1 MADRPSLASSHP
13 PTRVELETYAA
24 DIQLSSLPV
33 GIDNIHYDV
42 ALSPRFVEFTQ
53 KYVLDLVKHHAN
65 LARFF
70 GADAKK
76 IRAPETGAFKK
87 LLTDL
92 LQAGLTRAKFEKNIE
107 LDFLLR
113 LAVLKFLTQEI
124 GIQFSN
130 ALLEC
135 KEWIRSRGEYF
146 ERSEKAH
153 VLNAQLAELQGDR
166 RTIVRCVGQQ
176 LFQVLA
182 ELEELVFSKSR
193 RALFGNEFTETYE
206 WMKNRLLFAE
216 GLRDDFICL
225 EHYVLLGNFQRD
237 LDRFETVDALFFE
250 FLRDSVSAGERGD
263 EARAAR
269 KTHEDLAARALEI
282 RTEVFRLEEERHKL
296 VEGLAGG
303 EGLMSRVFGRANPA
317 ELRVRLADVEKRHT
331 HLQQKLDA
339 MATELE
345 AAKSRANFLNE
356 EVQKKLG
363 DYLNQP
369 ENARRLFDP
378 NWSGSGGSET
388 SGSSRAEPRGAMTR
402 GRRGQLLEEWVNRL
416 EQRGIL
422 LHVLASYELRNIY
435 LDYCPPVHLQQLK
448 RALVQREELK
458 LVEGVLKQF
467 PAKQYSLQRIAD
479 LANRL
484 RKYPREQVRAIA
496 MRFAEDFMRLRR
508 DIHNAQRLAAWMERI
523 NILRAEKTRELS
535 RMNNSLNEFVLPDEA
550 RPAEDRVIN
559 HTIIKADVRGSTQMT
574 QDLLAR
580 GLNPASHLSLNFY
593 EPVKRILDQFGAF
606 KVFIEGD
613 AIILAI
619 YEHES
624 NRASQRA
631 VAKACLLAREMLAV
645 AQGYNAR
652 AAGAHLPRLELG
664 VGIAF
669 QDSPPTHW
677 ADGESRIM
685 ISRALNLSD
694 RLSGC
699 SKVAKRLLADH
710 TSPFNVFLFQTVME
724 GTTEEEVQEFL
735 IRYNMNGIQL
745 NEVGFRKLSEEIAF
759 KQVDL
764 DCPVPWGQDRCTF
777 YLGEVPI
784 GEKLEPLVIRKG
796 IVRQLLSGGKIGDPG
811 TSPYYEVCIGAGVTH
826 LLETALAASRK
837 I

>member
-1 MADRPSLASSHP
+1 MADRPSLPTSHP
-13 PTRVELETYAA
+13 PPRVELETYAA

-53 KYVLDLVKHHAN
+53 KYVLDLVKHHAH

-70 GADAKK
+70 GSDTKK

-92 LQAGLTRAKFEKNIE
+92 LQAGLTRAKFEKNME

-113 LAVLKFLTQEI
+113 LAVLKLLTQEI
-124 GIQFSN
+124 PLQFAN

-135 KEWIRSRGEYF
+135 KEWIRARGEYF

-153 VLNAQLAELQGDR
+153 VLKAHLAELQGDR
-166 RTIVRCVGQQ
+166 RNIVRIVGQQ

-182 ELEELVFSKSR
+182 ELDEMVLSKSR
-193 RALFGNEFTETYE
+193 RALFGNEFSETYE

-216 GLRDDFICL
+216 GVRDDFVCL

-237 LDRFETVDALFFE
+237 LDRFETVDTLFFE
-250 FLRDSVSAGERGD
+250 FLRDSVSAGESGD
-263 EARAAR
+263 EARAAG
-269 KTHEDLAARALEI
+269 KKHEELAARALEI
-282 RTEVFRLEEERHKL
+282 RTEVFRLEEERQKL

-303 EGLMSRVFGRANPA
+303 EGLMSRVFGRADPA
-317 ELRVRLADVEKRHT
+317 ELRAQLADVEKRHA

-339 MATELE
+339 LGTQLE
-345 AAKSRANFLNE
+345 AAKSRAEFLNE
-356 EVQKKLG
+356 EAQNKLG
-363 DYLNQP
+363 AYLNQP

-388 SGSSRAEPRGAMTR
+388 SGLRA
-402 GRRGQLLEEWVNRL
+402 QLLEEWVNRL

-467 PAKQYSLQRIAD
+467 PAKQYSLQRIEN
-479 LANRL
+479 LAGRL
-484 RKYPREQVRAIA
+484 RKYPREQVRTIA
-496 MRFAEDFMRLRR
+496 LRFAEDFMRLRR
-508 DIHNAQRLAAWMERI
+508 DVHNAQRLAAWMERI
-523 NILRAEKTRELS
+523 NILRVEKTRELS

-550 RPAEDRVIN
+550 RPAEDRVVN

-580 GLNPASHLSLNFY
+580 GMNPASHLSLNFY
-593 EPVKRILDQFGAF
+593 EPLKRILDPYGAF
-606 KVFIEGD
+606 KVFVEGD

-645 AQGYNAR
+645 AQAYNAR
-652 AAGAHLPRLELG
+652 AATTQLPKLELG

-669 QDSPPTHW
+669 QDSAPTHW

-699 SKVAKRLLADH
+699 SKVAKRMLDGH

-735 IRYNMNGIQL
+735 VRYNMNGIQL
-745 NEVGFRKLSEEIAF
+745 NEVGFQKLSEEIAF
-759 KQVDL
+759 HEVDL
-764 DCPVPWGQDRCTF
+764 ECPMPWGQDRCTF

-784 GEKLEPLVIRKG
+784 GEKLEPIVIRKG
-796 IVRQLLSGGKIGDPG
+796 VVRQLLAGSKIGDPG
-811 TSPYYEVCIGAGVTH
+811 THAYYEVCIGPRVTE
-826 LLETALAASRK
+826 LLEALARNR
-837 I
+837 

>member
-1 MADRPSLASSHP
+1 MADHTSLPPSHP
-13 PTRVELETYAA
+13 PTRVELETYTI
-24 DIQLSSLPV
+24 DIQLTSLPV

-42 ALSPRFVEFTQ
+42 ALSPRFIEFTQ

-70 GADAKK
+70 GGDAKK

-92 LQAGLTRAKFEKNIE
+92 LQTGLNRASFEKNME
-107 LDFLLR
+107 LDLLLR
-113 LAVLKFLTQEI
+113 LAVLKLLTQEI
-124 GIQFSN
+124 PLQFAN

-135 KEWIRSRGEYF
+135 KEWIRARGEYF

-153 VLNAQLAELQGDR
+153 VLKAHLAELQGDR
-166 RTIVRCVGQQ
+166 RNIVRIVGQQ
-176 LFQVLA
+176 LYQVLA
-182 ELEELVFSKSR
+182 ELDEMVLSKSR
-193 RALFGNEFTETYE
+193 RALFGNEFSETYE

-216 GLRDDFICL
+216 GARDDFVCL

-237 LDRFETVDALFFE
+237 LDRFETVDTLFFE

-263 EARAAR
+263 EARAAH
-269 KTHEDLAARALEI
+269 KAHEEMAARALGI
-282 RTEVFRLEEERHKL
+282 RTEVFRLEEERQKL

-303 EGLMSRVFGRANPA
+303 EGLMSRVFGRADPA
-317 ELRVRLADVEKRHT
+317 ELRAQLADVEKRHS

-339 MATELE
+339 MGTQLE
-345 AAKSRANFLNE
+345 AAKSRAEFLNDE
-356 EVQKKLG
+356 AQNKLG
-363 DYLNQP
+363 AFLNQP

-388 SGSSRAEPRGAMTR
+388 SGLRA
-402 GRRGQLLEEWVNRL
+402 QLLEEWVNRL
-416 EQRGIL
+416 EQQGIL

-435 LDYCPPVHLQQLK
+435 HDYCPPVHLQQLK

-467 PAKQYSLQRIAD
+467 PAKQYSLQRIED
-479 LANRL
+479 LAGRL
-484 RKYPREQVRAIA
+484 RKYPREQVRTIA
-496 MRFAEDFMRLRR
+496 LRFAEDFMRLRR
-508 DIHNAQRLAAWMERI
+508 DVHNAQRLAAWMERI
-523 NILRAEKTRELS
+523 SILRVEKTRELS

-550 RPAEDRVIN
+550 RPAEDRVVN

-580 GLNPASHLSLNFY
+580 GMNPASHLSLNFY
-593 EPVKRILDQFGAF
+593 EPLKRILDPYGAF
-606 KVFIEGD
+606 KVFVEGD

-645 AQGYNAR
+645 AQAYNAR
-652 AAGAHLPRLELG
+652 ATTTQLPKLELG

-669 QDSPPTHW
+669 QDSAPTHW

-699 SKVAKRLLADH
+699 SKVAKRMLADH
-710 TSPFNVFLFQTVME
+710 NSPFNVFLFQTVME

-735 IRYNMNGIQL
+735 VRYNLNGIQL
-745 NEVGFRKLSEEIAF
+745 NELGFHKLSEEIAF
-759 KQVDL
+759 REMEL
-764 DCPVPWGQDRCTF
+764 ACPMPWGPDRCTF

-784 GEKLEPLVIRKG
+784 GEKLEPIVIRKG
-796 IVRQLLSGGKIGDPG
+796 VVHQLLPGSKIGDPG
-811 TSPYYEVCIGAGVTH
+811 THAYYEVCIGARVTEF
-826 LLETALAASRK
+826 LDAQMRTK
-837 I
+837 

>member
-1 MADRPSLASSHP
+1 MADNTSLPLSHP
-13 PTRVELETYAA
+13 PTRVELETYST
-24 DIQLSSLPV
+24 DIQLTTLPV
-33 GIDNIHYDV
+33 GIDNIHFDV

-65 LARFF
+65 LMRFF

-76 IRAPETGAFKK
+76 VRAPETGAFKK

-113 LAVLKFLTQEI
+113 LAVLKLLTQEV
-124 GIQFSN
+124 GAQFAN

-153 VLNAQLAELQGDR
+153 VLKAQLAELQGDR
-166 RTIVRCVGQQ
+166 RNVVRMVGQQ
-176 LFQVLA
+176 LFQILA
-182 ELEELVFSKSR
+182 ELEELIFSKSR
-193 RALFGNEFTETYE
+193 RALFGNEFTEIYE

-216 GLRDDFICL
+216 GVRDDFVCL

-237 LDRFETVDALFFE
+237 LDRFETLDALFFE

-263 EARAAR
+263 EVHAAR
-269 KTHEDLAARALEI
+269 KTHEEMSARALGI
-282 RTEVFRLEEERHKL
+282 RTEVFRLEEERQKL
-296 VEGLAGG
+296 VEALAGG
-303 EGLMSRVFGRANPA
+303 EGLMSRVFGRSDPA
-317 ELRVRLADVEKRHT
+317 ELRAQLSDVEKRHT
-331 HLQQKLDA
+331 HLQGKLDEMGTA
-339 MATELE
+339 LE
-345 AAKSRANFLNE
+345 AVKSRADFLNE
-356 EVQKKLG
+356 EYQNKLG
-363 DYLNQP
+363 EYLNQP

-378 NWSGSGGSET
+378 NWSGGAGSEA
-388 SGSSRAEPRGAMTR
+388 SGLRA
-402 GRRGQLLEEWVNRL
+402 QLLEEWVNRL
-416 EQRGIL
+416 EQSGIL

-467 PAKQYSLQRIAD
+467 PARQFSLQRIED
-479 LANRL
+479 LSNRL
-484 RKYPREQVRAIA
+484 RKYPREQVRTIA
-496 MRFAEDFMRLRR
+496 LRFAEDFMRLRR
-508 DIHNAQRLAAWMERI
+508 DIHNAQRLTAWMERI
-523 NILRAEKTRELS
+523 NIVRVEKTRELS

-550 RPAEDRVIN
+550 RPAEDRVVN

-574 QDLLAR
+574 QDLLSR
-580 GLNPASHLSLNFY
+580 GMNPASHLSLNFY
-593 EPVKRILDQFGAF
+593 EPLKRILDPYGAF
-606 KVFIEGD
+606 KVFVEGD

-619 YEHES
+619 YEHDS

-645 AQGYNAR
+645 AQAYNAR
-652 AAGAHLPRLELG
+652 AATTQLPRLELG

-669 QDSPPTHW
+669 QDSAPTHW

-699 SKVAKRLLADH
+699 SKVAKRLLSEH
-710 TSPFNVFLFQTVME
+710 KSPFNVFLFQTVME
-724 GTTEEEVQEFL
+724 GTTEEELQEFL

-745 NEVGFRKLSEEIAF
+745 NEVGFQKISEEIAF
-759 KQVDL
+759 TQADL
-764 DCPVPWGQDRCTF
+764 DCPMPWGQDRCTF

-784 GEKLEPLVIRKG
+784 GEKLEPIVIRKG
-796 IVRQLLSGGKIGDPG
+796 IVRQLLSDGKIGGQG
-811 TSPYYEVCIGAGVTH
+811 THAYYEVCIGAGVTH
-826 LLETALAASRK
+826 LLEKALADSRK
-837 I
+837 S

>member
-1 MADRPSLASSHP
+1 MAERTSLPTSHP
-13 PTRVELETYAA
+13 PTRVELETYST
-24 DIQLSSLPV
+24 DIQLASLPV

-42 ALSPRFVEFTQ
+42 ALSPRFIDFAQ

-65 LARFF
+65 LAAFF

-76 IRAPETGAFKK
+76 IRAPETSAFKK

-92 LQAGLTRAKFEKNIE
+92 LQAGLTRAKFEKNID
-107 LDFLLR
+107 LDCLLR
-113 LAVLKFLTQEI
+113 LAVLKLLTQELVA
-124 GIQFSN
+124 QFAN

-153 VLNAQLAELQGDR
+153 VMKAHLAELQGDR
-166 RTIVRCVGQQ
+166 RNVLRKAGQQ
-176 LFQVLA
+176 LYQILA
-182 ELEELVFSKSR
+182 ELEESILSKSR
-193 RALFGNEFTETYE
+193 RALFGNEFSEIYE
-206 WMKNRLLFAE
+206 CMTNRLLFAE
-216 GLRDDFICL
+216 GVRDDFICL

-237 LDRFETVDALFFE
+237 LDRFETVDGLFFE

-263 EARAAR
+263 EVRQAM
-269 KTHEDLAARALEI
+269 KKHEDQAARALEI
-282 RTEVFRLEEERHKL
+282 RTEVFRLEEERQKL
-296 VEGLAGG
+296 VEGFAGG
-303 EGLMSRVFGRANPA
+303 EGLISRVFGRSSDPA
-317 ELRVRLADVEKRHT
+317 ELRAQLSDVEKRHA
-331 HLQQKLDA
+331 HLQQTLA
-339 MATELE
+339 TIGTELE
-345 AAKSRANFLNE
+345 IAKSRADFLTAE
-356 EVQKKLG
+356 YQSRLG
-363 DYLNQP
+363 EYLNQP
-369 ENARRLFDP
+369 DNARRLFDP
-378 NWSGSGGSET
+378 NWSGGGGSEAE
-388 SGSSRAEPRGAMTR
+388 GLRAQR
-402 GRRGQLLEEWVNRL
+402 LEEWVDRL
-416 EQRGIL
+416 EQAGIL

-467 PAKQYSLQRIAD
+467 PAKQYSLQRIED

-496 MRFAEDFMRLRR
+496 LRFAEDFMRLRR
-508 DIHNAQRLAAWMERI
+508 DVHNAQRLTAWMERI
-523 NILRAEKTRELS
+523 SILRVEKTRELS
-535 RMNNSLNEFVLPDEA
+535 RMNNSLSEFVLPEEA
-550 RPAEDRVIN
+550 RPAEDRVVN

-593 EPVKRILDQFGAF
+593 EPLKRILDPYGAF
-606 KVFIEGD
+606 KVFVEGD
-613 AIILAI
+613 AIILGI

-645 AQGYNAR
+645 VQAYNAR
-652 AAGAHLPRLELG
+652 AATTQLPRLELG

-745 NEVGFRKLSEEIAF
+745 NEIGFQKISEEIAF
-759 KQVDL
+759 KEVEL
-764 DCPVPWGQDRCTF
+764 DCPMPWGQDRCTF
-777 YLGEVPI
+777 YLGEVPV
-784 GEKLEPLVIRKG
+784 GEKLEPIVIRKG
-796 IVRQLLSGGKIGDPG
+796 IVRQLLSGGKIGDRG
-811 TSPYYEVCIGAGVTH
+811 THTYFEVCIGAGVTD
-826 LLETALAASRK
+826 LLEKALSASRK
-837 I
+837 S

>member
-1 MADRPSLASSHP
+1 MADRPSLPTSHP
-13 PTRVELETYAA
+13 PPRVELETYAA

-42 ALSPRFVEFTQ
+42 ALSPRFVDFTQ
-53 KYVLDLVKHHAN
+53 KYVLDLVKHHAH

-70 GADAKK
+70 GSDTKK

-92 LQAGLTRAKFEKNIE
+92 LQAGLTRAKFEKNME

-113 LAVLKFLTQEI
+113 LAVLKLLTQEI
-124 GIQFSN
+124 PLQFAN

-135 KEWIRSRGEYF
+135 KEWIRARGEYF

-153 VLNAQLAELQGDR
+153 VLKAHLAELQGDR
-166 RTIVRCVGQQ
+166 RNIVRIVGQQ

-182 ELEELVFSKSR
+182 ELDEMVLSKSR
-193 RALFGNEFTETYE
+193 RALFGNEFSETYE

-216 GLRDDFICL
+216 GVRDDFVCL

-237 LDRFETVDALFFE
+237 LDRFETVDTLFFE
-250 FLRDSVSAGERGD
+250 FLRDSVSAGESGD
-263 EARAAR
+263 EARAAG
-269 KTHEDLAARALEI
+269 KKHEELAARALEI
-282 RTEVFRLEEERHKL
+282 RTEVFRLEEERQKL

-303 EGLMSRVFGRANPA
+303 EGLMSRVFGRADPA
-317 ELRVRLADVEKRHT
+317 ELRAQLADVEKRHA

-339 MATELE
+339 LGTQLE
-345 AAKSRANFLNE
+345 AAKSRAEFLNE
-356 EVQKKLG
+356 EAQNKLG
-363 DYLNQP
+363 AYLNQP

-388 SGSSRAEPRGAMTR
+388 SGLRA
-402 GRRGQLLEEWVNRL
+402 QLLEEWVNRL

-467 PAKQYSLQRIAD
+467 PAKQYSLQRIEN
-479 LANRL
+479 LAGRL
-484 RKYPREQVRAIA
+484 RKYPREQVRTIA
-496 MRFAEDFMRLRR
+496 LRFAEDFMRLRR
-508 DIHNAQRLAAWMERI
+508 DVHNAQRLAAWMERI
-523 NILRAEKTRELS
+523 NILRVEKTRELS

-550 RPAEDRVIN
+550 RPAEDRVVN

-580 GLNPASHLSLNFY
+580 GMNPASHLSLNFY
-593 EPVKRILDQFGAF
+593 EPLKRILDPYGAF
-606 KVFIEGD
+606 KVFVEGD

-645 AQGYNAR
+645 AQAYNAR
-652 AAGAHLPRLELG
+652 AATTQLPKLELG

-669 QDSPPTHW
+669 QDSAPTHW

-699 SKVAKRLLADH
+699 SKVAKRMLDGH

-735 IRYNMNGIQL
+735 VRYNMNGIQL
-745 NEVGFRKLSEEIAF
+745 NEVGFQKLSEEIAF
-759 KQVDL
+759 HEVDL
-764 DCPVPWGQDRCTF
+764 ECPMPWGQDRCTF

-784 GEKLEPLVIRKG
+784 GEKLEPIVIRKG
-796 IVRQLLSGGKIGDPG
+796 VVRQLLAGSKIGDPG
-811 TSPYYEVCIGAGVTH
+811 THAYYEVCIGPRVTE
-826 LLETALAASRK
+826 LLEALARNR
-837 I
+837 

>member
-1 MADRPSLASSHP
+1 MADHTSLPSSHP
-13 PTRVELETYAA
+13 PTRVELETYTV
-24 DIQLSSLPV
+24 DIQLTSLPV

-42 ALSPRFVEFTQ
+42 ALSPRFIEFTQ

-70 GADAKK
+70 GGDAKK

-87 LLTDL
+87 LLADL
-92 LQAGLTRAKFEKNIE
+92 MQAGLTRAKFEKNME
-107 LDFLLR
+107 LDLLLR
-113 LAVLKFLTQEI
+113 LAVLKLLTQEI
-124 GIQFSN
+124 PLQFAN

-135 KEWIRSRGEYF
+135 KEWIRARGEYF

-153 VLNAQLAELQGDR
+153 VLKAHLAELQGDR
-166 RTIVRCVGQQ
+166 RNIVRIVGQQ

-182 ELEELVFSKSR
+182 ELDEMVLSKSR
-193 RALFGNEFTETYE
+193 RALFGNEFSETYE

-216 GLRDDFICL
+216 GARDDFVCL

-237 LDRFETVDALFFE
+237 LDRFETVDTLFFE

-263 EARAAR
+263 EARAAH
-269 KTHEDLAARALEI
+269 KAHEEMAARALGI
-282 RTEVFRLEEERHKL
+282 RTEVFRLEEERQKL

-303 EGLMSRVFGRANPA
+303 EGLMSRVFGRADPA
-317 ELRVRLADVEKRHT
+317 ELRAQLADVENRHA

-339 MATELE
+339 MGTQLE
-345 AAKSRANFLNE
+345 AAQSRSEFLNDE
-356 EVQKKLG
+356 AQNKLG
-363 DYLNQP
+363 AFLNQP
-369 ENARRLFDP
+369 ENARRLFDA

-388 SGSSRAEPRGAMTR
+388 SGLRA
-402 GRRGQLLEEWVNRL
+402 QLLEEWVNRL
-416 EQRGIL
+416 EQQGIL

-467 PAKQYSLQRIAD
+467 PAKQYSLKRIED
-479 LANRL
+479 LAGRL
-484 RKYPREQVRAIA
+484 RKYPREQVRTIA
-496 MRFAEDFMRLRR
+496 LRFAEDFMRLRR
-508 DIHNAQRLAAWMERI
+508 DVHNAQRLAAWMERI
-523 NILRAEKTRELS
+523 SILRVEKTRELS

-550 RPAEDRVIN
+550 RPAEDRVVN

-580 GLNPASHLSLNFY
+580 GMNPASHLSLNFY
-593 EPVKRILDQFGAF
+593 EPLKRILDPYGAF
-606 KVFIEGD
+606 KVFVEGD

-645 AQGYNAR
+645 AQAYNAR
-652 AAGAHLPRLELG
+652 ATTTQLPKLELG

-669 QDSPPTHW
+669 QDSAPTHW

-699 SKVAKRLLADH
+699 SKVAKRMLADH
-710 TSPFNVFLFQTVME
+710 NSPFNVFLFQTVME

-735 IRYNMNGIQL
+735 VRYNLNGIQL
-745 NEVGFRKLSEEIAF
+745 NELGFHKLSEEIAF
-759 KQVDL
+759 REMEL
-764 DCPVPWGQDRCTF
+764 ACPMPWGQDRCTF

-784 GEKLEPLVIRKG
+784 GEKLEPIVIRKG
-796 IVRQLLSGGKIGDPG
+796 VVHQLLPGSKIGDPG
-811 TSPYYEVCIGAGVTH
+811 THAYYEVCIGARVTEF
-826 LLETALAASRK
+826 LDSQMRTK
-837 I
+837 